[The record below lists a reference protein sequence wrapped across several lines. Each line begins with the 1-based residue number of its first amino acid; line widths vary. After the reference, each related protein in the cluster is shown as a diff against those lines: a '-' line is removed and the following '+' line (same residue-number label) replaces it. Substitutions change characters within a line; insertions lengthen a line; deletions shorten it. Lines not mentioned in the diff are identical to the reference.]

1 MASTPGPVLPPS
13 SQELCSGLPLCPLS
27 REEGQHSWVAGVLFE
42 GKVRVQR
49 SPALPEPR
57 DTGMGVFLTLPALC
71 QTLTR
76 LMPWEDSVLHGECFC
91 PLRG

>member
-42 GKVRVQR
+42 GKVRCRGAQPCL
-49 SPALPEPR
+49 SPEILAW
-57 DTGMGVFLTLPALC
+57 GSFSLC
-71 QTLTR
+71 MPYAR
-76 LMPWEDSVLHGECFC
+76 LSQD
-91 PLRG
+91 